1 MQDNTL
7 LASVDLGSNSFRLEV
22 GKFEHGQIQRME
34 YLKETV
40 RQGGGLDEE
49 KMLSL
54 QAMQRGWDC
63 LARFAERIAN
73 FEPQHVRAVA
83 TQTLREAKN
92 RDVFIQKANEI
103 LGFPIDI
110 IAGRE
115 EARLIYL
122 GVAHMLPQS
131 DEKRLVIDIGGRST
145 ELILGQGYQ
154 SLVTES
160 YQIGSVGWSMK
171 YFANG
176 DLSAKAFD
184 KARVAACA
192 LLGEAA
198 SLYPRSAW
206 QIAYGSSGTAS
217 AVADVLAAA
226 GFAPGVIDRAGLHW
240 LLERLIKAGHADKL
254 HFDGLREER
263 KAVIGGGLSTLLAL
277 FDVLGLEELHISD
290 GALRQGVLYDL
301 LDRELDETD
310 TRAATVAR
318 LAKGFGVDLQQA
330 QCVRASALYFYEQL
344 QPSSSQKAH
353 SDAWRLLGWAAEL
366 HEIGTRISHNYF
378 HKHGAYILE
387 NADAAGF
394 TETEQSL
401 LGLLV
406 LGQRG
411 KLRKL
416 EVNLH
421 DLAFVQKLLCLRLAS
436 IVCHARNQPDIAAL
450 RLQQQKRGF
459 KLLHSAAWQ
468 HKHPQSYH
476 LLVEEAA
483 HWQRAGW
490 GLDLQLN

>member
-7 LASVDLGSNSFRLEV
+7 LASVDLGSNSFRLEI

-131 DEKRLVIDIGGRST
+131 GEKRLVIDIGGRST
-145 ELILGQGYQ
+145 ELILGQGYH

-176 DLSAKAFD
+176 DLSAKAFE

-206 QIAYGSSGTAS
+206 TIAYGSSGTAS
-217 AVADVLAAA
+217 AVADVLQAA

-240 LLERLIKAGHADKL
+240 LLDRLIKLGHTDKL
-254 HFDGLREER
+254 DFEGLREER

-277 FDVLGLEELHISD
+277 FDVLSLEQLHISD

-310 TRAATVAR
+310 TRAATVQR

-330 QCVRASALYFYEQL
+330 ARVRQSVLYFYEQL
-344 QPSSSQKAH
+344 QPSSSQEAH

-394 TETEQSL
+394 TEAEQGL

-416 EVNLH
+416 ESNLNE
-421 DLAFVQKLLCLRLAS
+421 LGFVQQLLCLRLAT

-450 RLQQQKRGF
+450 RLQQHKRGF
-459 KLLHSAAWQ
+459 KLLHNAAWQ
-468 HKHPQSYH
+468 HKHPQSYY
-476 LLVEEAA
+476 LLMEEAA

-490 GLDLQLN
+490 GLDLQLS